1 MTLEEMLRQIRDKGR
16 KPTYAPEPGPRGG
29 MLSEKAR
36 IGPSFIFASP
46 ESVQPNDPQFRP
58 LVASPVD
65 DYYFDIYGKGPMGDV
80 DRPADLRALQEQAMQ
95 NNDLARYWELE
106 QARQMREFEMRK
118 APPTEIF
125 AEDESQRLT
134 SYPYTA
140 TEVLPLAQRGAAEV
154 TEEFVPM
161 FALGAGLTREQP
173 EAAAWNLI
181 QSLRQDDKA
190 KKYTEERLETLR
202 KLPTI
207 QPKYNELGEKAG
219 EAWAEEWDKY
229 QKLKAAGRTEEA
241 VAVRNAA
248 FGKFKEEYPEVPDFY
263 WTAGEIALETG
274 VFLGSNLTKT
284 AMTQLALRLPRM
296 VGGADKVI
304 RPFIRAFGETVG
316 IPDTL
321 ENAFTRGI
329 IKSLIGTTRYGRDVY
344 RLLSRGEGRAFDPEQ
359 HEMLR
364 ARRAEFKGITD
375 PRHAREQEL
384 TRLGKSEWEG
394 QDLRI
399 QGSVTDT
406 GVPRYPKG
414 QGDPTIKRE
423 PPITPP
429 EQKSLYDEYAE
440 FRAKTPPPPLSTL
453 EGEYPDTRI
462 LAQQQQALAED
473 ARLAEEARFAEEA
486 RRVEEALYDYRVR
499 GKSPEQLRLQEIGEE
514 QKISKEYDDFTKS
527 REEAIPAMEDRVDA
541 ILDALDDTDEEIIQA
556 LSRATGRELRDPAY
570 EAGQSVVEVNV
581 EALQRKYPGWYQEL
595 TDRERRASK
604 TYPAK
609 GKPGTFDK
617 SSFLIVG
624 PSKTPRFRGKDFT
637 TDPASSFGTTIGKSE
652 KLGMDPDMREGGRLS
667 PTDEPYGPLEYRE
680 EGGSQ
685 LLPGTEPSK
694 LVAIITE
701 DNKLRMYYSADE
713 INLGMRVQAQPL
725 GPRPEGQLSGDL
737 RPLDELGYGRQQEVE
752 VPQELIDLIR
762 KREALNSEF
771 QILNSDL
778 EELNEFLSEALFRP
792 TRGQKGLAPTPQE
805 IEQLDFL
812 EREVTNLKRQ
822 KQRQELL
829 LKRPRTPS
837 EFLRFIIAVRHGR
850 ETALANPEMMAR
862 STSFGGEVPTPW
874 TREKIGQDVTD
885 LYGPPSQ
892 ANVGTYVEL
901 NLWSK
906 TRRNTTDVP
915 VKVPSEVL
923 DAFEEYRMFERYM
936 VEETGRPA
944 WNDIQEEWYYSG
956 PSMSPN
962 QYMAYTMGRGEN
974 PWLIRPN
981 DETKTIYL
989 QSKRRGS
996 VTEVTDPETEETWFY
1011 NKAEDERFQE
1021 YFDSEKKFKFNRLQ
1035 RIENDLF
1042 KAEERVRQYQRQVDR
1057 SVRQRITP
1065 ERVPP
1070 EPDLYDEPIG
1080 PIPAQY
1086 DEPIGPIP
1094 TQYDEPIGPVQ
1105 AQYDEPVGPPV
1116 FSYEG
1121 GPPVGPPTAYGAGLP
1136 EYGPKPPEGFSQR
1149 RRDDIH
1155 DKITG
1160 GLWATA
1166 DKAGKVFDSA
1176 MRGIARGAEQAVT
1189 QATGK
1194 RRKPS
1199 FVANYEKIKNNV
1211 FRLEGGAKKSLAD
1224 REIGI
1229 RNIAQRGYRNVDNT
1243 ADIKKQFRDLEN
1255 QLATKA
1261 NYKGKARATWRILLQ
1276 QLSRRA
1282 PDIDFNDMEE
1292 YSYLQAAKDAITRE
1306 GDGNVKINIAR
1317 QGEENKIITTR
1328 EEVNAAITEFTE
1340 KFDTNLRKNVVDGVT
1355 GAETE
1360 VYVNPRMQLDE
1371 AHTVMKEHIA
1381 SIRENMVFTG
1391 RLSRGIANDM
1401 SANSPSLNPLYQID
1415 EQSQLYDPFV
1425 QTQPSLVAPKRTKY
1439 YPTLKRLPSRF
1450 DGMNDYQKLIGI
1462 SSIRDTNNRLFLSI
1476 IDAAQLD
1483 VGPMGIARSVKKLTQ
1498 EEVSSFTLAD
1508 YEEAIREGLDIYDYD
1523 EMGRFQKMREGET
1536 ESDFLVRITS
1546 RPPKRPTET
1555 MTFFRDGVE
1564 ETWQVPKE
1572 LVELWGAANQFGF
1585 DDKAMIGVVGV
1596 TNLFRVSAT
1605 QVNPTF
1611 INRAFAADIWNYM
1624 SHEEKTPLHAAVR
1637 MGHLGASRIAY
1648 ELGAENTVY
1657 ERVRDVFELRGGSQ
1671 EKTRGIETAGIMA
1684 GKTRAAEAGK
1694 PVSLDDSDALR
1705 RYFSTSSLRET
1716 AEEQGYTV
1724 VTNEKDAMAM
1734 VGKSLGIT
1742 LRAPVTA
1749 IKGGL
1754 DALQWMAR
1762 KNESAARL
1770 LTAYK
1775 VLDSEEGGTIRGGFA
1790 IKTPSWASKSSM
1802 ELARSQAGQEAA
1814 ARAVD
1819 ITLNFDR
1826 GGTAI
1831 KQMNTYIPF
1840 LNSTFEGAKHPW
1852 RRLFYGPTRGT
1863 TAMNLGYLMAADTAI
1878 TAHNMSYP
1886 EYMDIDTKTRWG
1898 SIFWITGYKTDSQGN
1913 YIEDA
1918 NGKRQIDVAVYLPRL
1933 WNWGGLLA
1941 IRTIMHEMIYQ
1952 NDPSQETNAE
1962 LVDKLTGDLPTW
1974 LRRTQYGINTLRNVT
1989 EDPFG
1994 IAKETLAE
2002 GLPEFGRQQAPI
2014 QIRGETPTD
2023 TALNIFTQPG
2033 LRAALSWVFNR
2044 NYYFGSDVVP
2054 EGMRD
2059 MPKEEQYL
2067 PGTPRPYV
2075 EAGALTGQS
2084 PLQIQQLVNDL
2095 FGGGAKAPVDIFDKV
2110 IDLISPAYT
2119 EENLKDFTDWATA
2132 NRRERAELETDRT
2145 DEWVNLMRR
2154 MARDPDLE
2162 QFDVARLAE
2171 QAEED
2176 PRVGSLG
2183 DLFRAPLR
2191 PFTDVFTPE
2200 QRARA
2205 GFAKGVEEVEKQ
2217 TPFSFEDSNAVS
2229 GIMREWDN
2237 NMRTRKIELQN
2248 QLNRNDITWETWQQ
2262 QALADISLL
2271 RREELKRLEDLGKY
2285 PNAVQFAE
2293 IDEQAIADKSKYF
2306 SLLAAEGI
2314 LPDTRERG
2322 EIIYRSI
2329 NDIATDIELLGAN
2342 QLIENPHY
2350 GKRLKEIQQKVAA
2363 LSPEDRNLYRQY
2375 ENSQFA
2381 TSAEKERKNDL
2392 NAISDSGYWQAG
2404 VEEFKTTMSV
2414 KYSARKTLIEKW
2426 LDSSKAKQDSLE
2438 KLEGTDEE
2446 QAFYT
2451 MLSRAYLR
2459 SSSRRRA
2466 RRVILKDNPEIEE
2479 LLIKHGYREQSIPDA
2494 DIDEVSGYRRM
2505 LVGSLTR

>member
-1 MTLEEMLRQIRDKGR
+1 
-16 KPTYAPEPGPRGG
+16 
-29 MLSEKAR
+29 
-36 IGPSFIFASP
+36 
-46 ESVQPNDPQFRP
+46 
-58 LVASPVD
+58 
-65 DYYFDIYGKGPMGDV
+65 
-80 DRPADLRALQEQAMQ
+80 
-95 NNDLARYWELE
+95 
-106 QARQMREFEMRK
+106 
-118 APPTEIF
+118 
-125 AEDESQRLT
+125 
-134 SYPYTA
+134 
-140 TEVLPLAQRGAAEV
+140 
-154 TEEFVPM
+154 
-161 FALGAGLTREQP
+161 
-173 EAAAWNLI
+173 
-181 QSLRQDDKA
+181 
-190 KKYTEERLETLR
+190 
-202 KLPTI
+202 
-207 QPKYNELGEKAG
+207 
-219 EAWAEEWDKY
+219 
-229 QKLKAAGRTEEA
+229 
-241 VAVRNAA
+241 
-248 FGKFKEEYPEVPDFY
+248 
-263 WTAGEIALETG
+263 
-274 VFLGSNLTKT
+274 
-284 AMTQLALRLPRM
+284 
-296 VGGADKVI
+296 
-304 RPFIRAFGETVG
+304 
-316 IPDTL
+316 
-321 ENAFTRGI
+321 
-329 IKSLIGTTRYGRDVY
+329 
-344 RLLSRGEGRAFDPEQ
+344 
-359 HEMLR
+359 
-364 ARRAEFKGITD
+364 
-375 PRHAREQEL
+375 
-384 TRLGKSEWEG
+384 
-394 QDLRI
+394 
-399 QGSVTDT
+399 
-406 GVPRYPKG
+406 
-414 QGDPTIKRE
+414 
-423 PPITPP
+423 
-429 EQKSLYDEYAE
+429 
-440 FRAKTPPPPLSTL
+440 
-453 EGEYPDTRI
+453 
-462 LAQQQQALAED
+462 
-473 ARLAEEARFAEEA
+473 
-486 RRVEEALYDYRVR
+486 
-499 GKSPEQLRLQEIGEE
+499 
-514 QKISKEYDDFTKS
+514 
-527 REEAIPAMEDRVDA
+527 
-541 ILDALDDTDEEIIQA
+541 
-556 LSRATGRELRDPAY
+556 
-570 EAGQSVVEVNV
+570 
-581 EALQRKYPGWYQEL
+581 
-595 TDRERRASK
+595 
-604 TYPAK
+604 
-609 GKPGTFDK
+609 
-617 SSFLIVG
+617 
-624 PSKTPRFRGKDFT
+624 
-637 TDPASSFGTTIGKSE
+637 
-652 KLGMDPDMREGGRLS
+652 
-667 PTDEPYGPLEYRE
+667 
-680 EGGSQ
+680 
-685 LLPGTEPSK
+685 
-694 LVAIITE
+694 
-701 DNKLRMYYSADE
+701 
-713 INLGMRVQAQPL
+713 
-725 GPRPEGQLSGDL
+725 
-737 RPLDELGYGRQQEVE
+737 
-752 VPQELIDLIR
+752 
-762 KREALNSEF
+762 
-771 QILNSDL
+771 
-778 EELNEFLSEALFRP
+778 
-792 TRGQKGLAPTPQE
+792 
-805 IEQLDFL
+805 
-812 EREVTNLKRQ
+812 
-822 KQRQELL
+822 
-829 LKRPRTPS
+829 
-837 EFLRFIIAVRHGR
+837 
-850 ETALANPEMMAR
+850 
-862 STSFGGEVPTPW
+862 
-874 TREKIGQDVTD
+874 
-885 LYGPPSQ
+885 
-892 ANVGTYVEL
+892 
-901 NLWSK
+901 
-906 TRRNTTDVP
+906 
-915 VKVPSEVL
+915 
-923 DAFEEYRMFERYM
+923 
-936 VEETGRPA
+936 
-944 WNDIQEEWYYSG
+944 
-956 PSMSPN
+956 
-962 QYMAYTMGRGEN
+962 
-974 PWLIRPN
+974 
-981 DETKTIYL
+981 
-989 QSKRRGS
+989 
-996 VTEVTDPETEETWFY
+996 
-1011 NKAEDERFQE
+1011 
-1021 YFDSEKKFKFNRLQ
+1021 
-1035 RIENDLF
+1035 
-1042 KAEERVRQYQRQVDR
+1042 
-1057 SVRQRITP
+1057 
-1065 ERVPP
+1065 
-1070 EPDLYDEPIG
+1070 
-1080 PIPAQY
+1080 
-1086 DEPIGPIP
+1086 
-1094 TQYDEPIGPVQ
+1094 
-1105 AQYDEPVGPPV
+1105 
-1116 FSYEG
+1116 
-1121 GPPVGPPTAYGAGLP
+1121 
-1136 EYGPKPPEGFSQR
+1136 
-1149 RRDDIH
+1149 
-1155 DKITG
+1155 
-1160 GLWATA
+1160 
-1166 DKAGKVFDSA
+1166 

-1189 QATGK
+1189 QATGG

-1199 FVANYEKIKNNV
+1199 FVANYENIKNNV
-1211 FRLEGGAKKSLAD
+1211 FRLEGGAKKTLAD
-1224 REIGI
+1224 RELDL
-1229 RNIAQRGYRNVDNT
+1229 RSLVQRGYRNVDNP

-1255 QLATKA
+1255 QMATKA

-1292 YSYLQAAKDAITRE
+1292 YSYLQAAKEAIATEHE
-1306 GDGNVKINIAR
+1306 GLPINIAR
-1317 QGEENKIITTR
+1317 VGEKNKFVTTS

-1340 KFDTNLRKNVVDGVT
+1340 KFDTNLRKTVVDGVT

-1360 VYVNPRMQLDE
+1360 VYVNPRMQLRA
-1371 AHTVMKEHIA
+1371 AHEVMQEHIA

-1391 RLSRGIANDM
+1391 RLDRNIANYM
-1401 SANSPSLNPLYQID
+1401 SAKTPSVNPLYQID
-1415 EQSQLYDPFV
+1415 EQAQLYDTFDKW
-1425 QTQPSLVAPKRTKY
+1425 QTTLVPAIRGKY
-1439 YPTLKRLPSRF
+1439 FSTLKRLSSRF

-1462 SSIRDTNNRLFLSI
+1462 SSIRDTNNRMLLSI

-1483 VGPMGIARSVKKLTQ
+1483 VGPMGIARNVKKLTP
-1498 EEVSSFTLAD
+1498 EEVRIFTLAD
-1508 YEEAIREGLDIYDYD
+1508 YELSRSEGLDIYDYD
-1523 EMGRFQKMREGET
+1523 EMGRQVKMRKGE
-1536 ESDFLVRITS
+1536 SYPDFIDRITS

-1555 MTFFRDGVE
+1555 MTFFRDGRQ
-1564 ETWQVPKE
+1564 ETWQAPKE
-1572 LVELWGAANQFGF
+1572 LVEIWGAANQFGF
-1585 DDKAMIGVVGV
+1585 DSEAMQGAVAVS
-1596 TNLFRVSAT
+1596 NLFRVSAT
-1605 QVNPTF
+1605 QVNPDF
-1611 INRAFAADIWNYM
+1611 ISRAFAADIWNYM

-1637 MGHLGASRIAY
+1637 MGHLGLSRIAY
-1648 ELGAENTVY
+1648 ELGAQDTVY

-1742 LRAPVTA
+1742 LRGPVTA

-1754 DALQWMAR
+1754 DALQWIAR

-1775 VLDSEEGGTIRGGFA
+1775 VLDSELGGTTRGGFA
-1790 IKTPSWASKSSM
+1790 LKTPSWASKSSM

-1918 NGKRQIDVAVYLPRL
+1918 NGKRQLDVAVYLPRL

-1941 IRTIMHEMIYQ
+1941 IRTILHEMIYQ

-1989 EDPFG
+1989 EDPLG

-2059 MPKEEQYL
+2059 RPKEEQYL

-2075 EAGALTGQS
+2075 EAGKLINQS

-2183 DLFRAPLR
+2183 DLFRAP
-2191 PFTDVFTPE
+2191 FTPLATVFTPE
-2200 QRARA
+2200 QRGRA

-2229 GIMREWDN
+2229 GIMTEWDN

-2285 PNAVQFAE
+2285 PNAVQFAG

-2329 NDIATDIELLGAN
+2329 NDIATDIEFLGAN

-2414 KYSARKTLIEKW
+2414 KYSGRASLIAKW
-2426 LDSSKAKQDSLE
+2426 LDASKAKQDSLE
-2438 KLEGTDEE
+2438 KQEGTDEE
-2446 QAFYT
+2446 KAFYT

-2466 RRVILKDNPEIEE
+2466 RRVILKDNPEIEK

-2505 LVGSLTR
+2505 LIGSLTR